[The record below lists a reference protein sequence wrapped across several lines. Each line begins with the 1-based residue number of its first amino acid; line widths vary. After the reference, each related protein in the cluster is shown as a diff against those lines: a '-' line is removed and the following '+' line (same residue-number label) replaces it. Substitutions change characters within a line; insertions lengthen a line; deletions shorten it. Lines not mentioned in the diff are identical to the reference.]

1 MRRPGRCSNRAPQ
14 SPIRR
19 APWRRRARLCSP
31 RCPVRSRSRKRRSTL
46 KPASSPASRAAR
58 WTSSPRTST
67 SPARWPARSARRCS
81 SACWRPR
88 CTSRPRRAAGDRR
101 AFRSSRGYWR
111 RWLEW
116 SCAMSDRETKIARL
130 LLTQEIAEF
139 LYREA
144 ELLDGRRYDDWLT
157 LLAEDIRYW
166 MPMRRNVKFG
176 EEARE
181 FTRVGQDI
189 AWFDE
194 GKDTLTRRGRQIQ
207 TAIHWAGD

>member
-1 MRRPGRCSNRAPQ
+1 
-14 SPIRR
+14 
-19 APWRRRARLCSP
+19 
-31 RCPVRSRSRKRRSTL
+31 
-46 KPASSPASRAAR
+46 
-58 WTSSPRTST
+58 
-67 SPARWPARSARRCS
+67 
-81 SACWRPR
+81 
-88 CTSRPRRAAGDRR
+88 
-101 AFRSSRGYWR
+101 
-111 RWLEW
+111 
-116 SCAMSDRETKIARL
+116 MSDRETKIARL

-144 ELLDGRRYDDWLT
+144 ELLDERRYDDWLA

-194 GKDTLTRRGRQIQ
+194 GKDTLTRRVRQIQ
-207 TAIHWAGD
+207 TGIHWAEEPVSRISHLVSNVQLVEATPSFAEPRELTARCRFLIYRNRVETETDILVGKREDVLRRDSEEWRIARRTILLDQNVLLSKNLTFFF